1 MEKRARGRP
10 QGGGSKLQRTE
21 TVTIRL
27 DPKLRYLVE
36 LAVRVQRRTTSS
48 FIEWSIEKALDLVVL
63 DEGTNRACTVD
74 EAAFLL
80 WDPDEEDHFALLG
93 FWHPEL
99 MTYEEQQLW
108 KIVRE
113 SPWLWRGAYQDQGRW
128 EITVKFNC
136 AVTTDSALLVTR
148 IGFGGNP
155 IGQPPNLML
164 KN

>member
-1 MEKRARGRP
+1 
-10 QGGGSKLQRTE
+10 
-21 TVTIRL
+21 
-27 DPKLRYLVE
+27 
-36 LAVRVQRRTTSS
+36 
-48 FIEWSIEKALDLVVL
+48 
-63 DEGTNRACTVD
+63 
-74 EAAFLL
+74 
-80 WDPDEEDHFALLG
+80 
-93 FWHPEL
+93 

-128 EITVKFNC
+128 EITVKYNC